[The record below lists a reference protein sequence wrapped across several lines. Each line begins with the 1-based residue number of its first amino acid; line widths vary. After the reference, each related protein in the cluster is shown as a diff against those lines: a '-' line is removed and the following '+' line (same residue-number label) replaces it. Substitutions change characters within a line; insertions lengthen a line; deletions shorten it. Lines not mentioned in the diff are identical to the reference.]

1 VKLPVWL
8 VRFNDSLLQPLIDSS
23 MRILS
28 SNMPEFKAKAKA
40 VFQHCILE
48 SYRDPFD
55 PFNLEDHREN
65 VFGTLY
71 LDIKRALQEVVF
83 QHLLIPCFVG
93 KIPPFVLEAFENMS
107 EVPPEDCADER
118 AAMQQRLI
126 TIDEIIAELKSI
138 DETPPGPED
147 DEAEP
152 ERAVTAAKPAQ
163 TSSKSAAGGAVN
175 PAAKVSQ
182 TLRQRLSVLKA
193 NGSNMTADSE

>member
-1 VKLPVWL
+1 
-8 VRFNDSLLQPLIDSS
+8 
-23 MRILS
+23 LS

-55 PFNLEDHREN
+55 PFNLDDHLEN

-71 LDIKRALQEVVF
+71 LDTKRALQEVVF

-93 KIPPFVLEAFENMS
+93 KVPPFVLEAFENMS
-107 EVPPEDCADER
+107 EIPPEDCADDR
-118 AAMQQRLI
+118 AAFQQRLI
-126 TIDEIIAELKSI
+126 TIDEIIAELESI
-138 DETPPGPED
+138 DETPPGPET

-152 ERAVTAAKPAQ
+152 ERAVAATKPAQ
-163 TSSKSAAGGAVN
+163 TSSTSAAGGAVK
-175 PAAKVSQ
+175 AKVGIK
-182 TLRQRLSVLKA
+182 LMPCMRLSVLKA